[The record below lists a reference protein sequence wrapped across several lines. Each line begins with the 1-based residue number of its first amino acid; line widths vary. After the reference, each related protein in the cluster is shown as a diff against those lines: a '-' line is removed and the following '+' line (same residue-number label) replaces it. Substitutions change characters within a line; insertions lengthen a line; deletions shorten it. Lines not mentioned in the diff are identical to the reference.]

1 MFYICYHDST
11 IKSKREKENVIMIDK
26 VNSQRIVITIK
37 KDLKEQLVAQAQKE
51 NRTMSN
57 LVIKII
63 TDYLNAQAQQN
74 K

>member
-1 MFYICYHDST
+1 
-11 IKSKREKENVIMIDK
+11 MIDK

-63 TDYLNAQAQQN
+63 TDYLNTQQSN
-74 K
+74 TIEK